1 MITAKAHN
9 TIPAIVLTH
18 KCHDITNNS
27 AEQNVQV
34 NYTDSGDEPQSITLP
49 PNGSINVCALEESV
63 VVFGSGSITTSV
75 GSECDANVNCDANVQ
90 LFLNYDENSGS
101 FGSSQACDG
110 ASLTFQA
117 WSFDIQNISLENTT
131 SIVGKQILNGRFST
145 TGWQGDVYTNW
156 AGYYAVGASYYGTKL
171 MVLRI
176 NNNGFVTEASTCS
189 ASTPT
194 PTPTNTSTLTPL
206 PTPTPSPTPSSST
219 PATIYKY
226 IMNPCDETSPNFT
239 AASNSPKTINA
250 TYACTGSVYAEDNYT
265 IIATSTNAHVT
276 WIADLSICEG
286 GGGGEC
292 LIGGTQVEMH
302 DGTFKNIEDL
312 NEGDALMSRDIE
324 TAPDSDD
331 YDVLTNWSHS
341 NPKIE
346 TGLTQVVGK
355 TGYWKNSIYNFNSG
369 LLRSS
374 KDHMHFIKRGDSY
387 KFIKSALVQVGD
399 FLIDKDNNLIE
410 ITSATKTHG
419 NFQVWKI
426 DVESLDMYIANGIVT
441 HNDKPRGGL

>member
-9 TIPAIVLTH
+9 TESAIVLTD

-27 AEQNVQV
+27 SEQNVQV
-34 NYTDSGDEPQSITLP
+34 VYTDTSNESQSMTLP
-49 PNGSINVCALEESV
+49 PNGSINVCALENSV
-63 VVFGSGSITTSV
+63 AVFGSGSITTSV
-75 GSECDANVNCDANVQ
+75 GEECDANINCDANVQ
-90 LFLNYDENSGS
+90 LFLNYDENSGT
-101 FGSSQACDG
+101 FGSSNACDG
-110 ASLTFQA
+110 PSLTFQA

-131 SIVGKQILNGRFST
+131 SIIGKQILNGRFST
-145 TGWQGDVYTNW
+145 TGWQGDAYTNW
-156 AGYYAVGASYYGTKL
+156 PGYYAVGASYYGTKL
-171 MVLRI
+171 MAIRI
-176 NNNGFVTEASTCS
+176 DNNGFVVAAATCS
-189 ASTPT
+189 TST
-194 PTPTNTSTLTPL
+194 PTPTNTPTNTLTPV
-206 PTPTPSPTPSSST
+206 PTPTPSPTPSSSAA
-219 PATIYKY
+219 ATVYKY
-226 IMNPCDETSPNFT
+226 LMDPCDGESPYFT
-239 AASNSPKTINA
+239 AAANGPKTIGA
-250 TYACTGSVYAEDNYT
+250 VYACTGSLYQADNYT
-265 IIATSTNAHVT
+265 IIQTSTNSPET
-276 WIADLSICEG
+276 WIADLTLCPSG
-286 GGGGEC
+286 GGC
-292 LIGGTQVEMH
+292 LISGTQVEMH

-324 TAPDSDD
+324 TAPDSDN

-346 TGLTQVVGK
+346 TGLTQVVKK

-387 KFIKSALVQVGD
+387 RFIESALVQVGD

-441 HNDKPRGGL
+441 HNDKPRP

>member
-34 NYTDSGDEPQSITLP
+34 NYTDGGDEPQSMILP

-239 AASNSPKTINA
+239 AASYSPKTINA
-250 TYACTGSVYAEDNYT
+250 TYTCTGSGYAEDNYT
-265 IIATSTNAHVT
+265 IIATSTNSYVT
-276 WIADLSICEG
+276 WIADLTICEG
-286 GGGGEC
+286 GGGGC

-441 HNDKPRGGL
+441 HNDKPRT